1 MDAQFGGSVAERNVR
16 SGAWMHSL
24 EEVCRKGRPGV
35 GAWMQSS
42 CGKSNTRKKEVS
54 SIYAAHA
61 HYHFFRDKVIV
72 AYETS

>member
-42 CGKSNTRKKEVS
+42 CGKLIREERNQFHLRMRIIISPEKR
-54 SIYAAHA
+54 
-61 HYHFFRDKVIV
+61 
-72 AYETS
+72 